1 MIICILI
8 VKQLQSD
15 DTDQIIDYFKQN
27 NGTNDHKL
35 LLFTILIL
43 MPLNWYLEGKKW
55 QLLMSPF
62 VKIGWLQSIK
72 IVLAGI
78 ATGIFTPG
86 RIGEYAGRAIT
97 SDKDQ
102 KQEVITAT
110 LLGSIAQNFWNIA
123 GGLVLSYYFIKNTFH
138 VTNWLV
144 ISLILI
150 VAVQIVILLLMY
162 YRMPKVADWL
172 TTKTWLHRYKDRLV
186 DMEVY
191 SKPLLNQVLLLS
203 FVRYGIYTGQYI
215 LTMFFFGVDVPFMTM
230 LGNITGIF
238 LIQTG
243 IPLPTLM
250 SIIARGEIAILV
262 WSTSGVRSI
271 IALAATFLIWFINLI
286 LPAIAG
292 LIILSKT
299 DFYQYFKKDRHE

>member
-1 MIICILI
+1 MIISILI
-8 VKQLQSD
+8 AKQLQSD
-15 DTDQIIDYFKQN
+15 DTGRIIDYFKHN
-27 NGTNDHKL
+27 NRTNDHL
-35 LLFTILIL
+35 LLLLAILIL

-86 RIGEYAGRAIT
+86 RIGEYAGRALT
-97 SDKDQ
+97 SDKDH
-102 KQEVITAT
+102 KQEVIIAT

-123 GGLVLSYYFIKNTFH
+123 GGLALSYYFIKNTFH

-144 ISLILI
+144 ISLMLI

-172 TTKTWLHRYKDRLV
+172 TTKTWLHQYKDRLV
-186 DMEVY
+186 GIEVY

-203 FVRYGIYTGQYI
+203 LVRYGVYTGQYI
-215 LTMFFFGVDVPFMTM
+215 LTMFFFDVYIPFMTM

-243 IPLPTLM
+243 IPLPTFM

-262 WSTSGVRSI
+262 WSTTGVKNI